1 MVLLNRKTWALTII
15 LILSFSAVAGT
26 QFIELTTANPVS
38 SSVYKGEIS
47 PPSKPA
53 ITISFPKNNTS
64 FNTNSLSLILNVSIR
79 KTTKQNYQE
88 WLSRVYYSS
97 DWLQEDTYVYEY
109 YNPDP
114 DYIRPKITE
123 FYYRLNLT
131 EIPEGIH
138 KITFHAVERGFH
150 CASLFEYY
158 GFSANDSSVVVFTI
172 DTTPPSIS
180 VLSLENRRFNSSDV
194 PLNFGV
200 DEPFE
205 KASYVLDGQQNVT
218 TTGNITLTGLPNGDH
233 NVTVYA
239 IDEAG
244 NTGVSETIY
253 FNVNVPEP
261 FPTALIIAASV
272 ASAAIITAGLVFYFK
287 KRKH

>member
-1 MVLLNRKTWALTII
+1 MVLLNRKIWTLTII

-26 QFIELTTANPVS
+26 QFIDLTTANPVS

-64 FNTNSLSLILNVSIR
+64 FNTNSLSIILNVSIR

-114 DYIRPKITE
+114 NYIRPKITE
-123 FYYRLNLT
+123 FYYRLNLA
-131 EIPEGIH
+131 EISEGVH
-138 KITFHAVERGFH
+138 KVTFHAVERGFY
-150 CASLFEYY
+150 CASLLEYY

-205 KASYVLDGQQNVT
+205 KASYVLDGQHNVT
-218 TTGNITLTGLPNGDH
+218 ITGNTTLTGLPDGDH
-233 NVTVYA
+233 NVTIYA

-253 FNVNVPEP
+253 FNVDVPEP
-261 FPTALIIAASV
+261 FPTILVIASL
-272 ASAAIITAGLVFYFK
+272 STLAIVGIGLLVYFK